1 MTKVTVAARA
11 AASRDLRNLSRLPLG
26 TYHRRHMALAALVV
40 CADAQALEVLSR
52 ILSELGIQVEPAG
65 DATAALAR
73 LQAQG
78 FDALLVD
85 CQNEAAAMEL
95 IVRSRKIPANQTT
108 LIIALV
114 DSRNDVREVFAKG
127 ANFIL
132 YKPVSPERA
141 SNSLRAARGLM
152 RRERRR
158 HQRIALYHEA
168 TIAYANIEDAAAT
181 LLDLSEEGI
190 ALQSERRL
198 PPQCKVYF
206 QFNLPGQVS
215 AVRLSGEVMWQD
227 STGRVG
233 IRFKDVPQSSRRV
246 LSDWLRRNVSGVVE
260 GRPASAA
267 DGPHPA
273 RVSESLGGLGLLS
286 VSSSDR
292 RGRSRHACRLSADLY
307 RMGSSVPQ
315 HCTLSDIS
323 SGGCYVET
331 TSPFA
336 EGTAVDL
343 VVRTSQMKLRVRG
356 SVQAMHP
363 GFGMGVSFSLQ
374 TAEEREQ
381 VQRLIA
387 CQPAELLGE
396 LHRR

>member
-1 MTKVTVAARA
+1 M
-11 AASRDLRNLSRLPLG
+11 
-26 TYHRRHMALAALVV
+26 
-40 CADAQALEVLSR
+40 
-52 ILSELGIQVEPAG
+52 
-65 DATAALAR
+65 
-73 LQAQG
+73 
-78 FDALLVD
+78 
-85 CQNEAAAMEL
+85 
-95 IVRSRKIPANQTT
+95 
-108 LIIALV
+108 
-114 DSRNDVREVFAKG
+114 
-127 ANFIL
+127 
-132 YKPVSPERA
+132 
-141 SNSLRAARGLM
+141 
-152 RRERRR
+152 
-158 HQRIALYHEA
+158 
-168 TIAYANIEDAAAT
+168 
-181 LLDLSEEGI
+181 
-190 ALQSERRL
+190 
-198 PPQCKVYF
+198 
-206 QFNLPGQVS
+206 
-215 AVRLSGEVMWQD
+215 
-227 STGRVG
+227 
-233 IRFKDVPQSSRRV
+233 
-246 LSDWLRRNVSGVVE
+246 LSDWLRQNVSGVVE

-267 DGPHPA
+267 DGPDPA

-331 TSPFA
+331 TAPFK

-387 CQPAELLGE
+387 CQPAELLSE